1 MRVFVRTKTAL
12 VTGLVTLTATILPAA
27 PPSATS
33 HASATPLH
41 AAPAHAAA
49 GPSGDGS
56 RELWLARL
64 LAGSTHGADAW
75 RHLRVLDRIAAQNGG
90 VRATG
95 TPGFEASARYAAK
108 VLTAAGY
115 RVHRQQVPY
124 TDYQIDAESAAVTA
138 PAARQV
144 RAMVMRWSPVTP
156 PGGLDAHLVVPRATA
171 GDAAGCSAA
180 DYDGLPVAGS
190 IVLVRRGSCGYT
202 AQQRVAAG
210 LGARAMLIY
219 LDTPSPDNIYR
230 LHAFDPKAF
239 TIPVASV
246 TQTQAEQLAQETA
259 QHQVRLRLDL
269 RGHGVAGVTTNLI
282 AETRGGSDDRTVMA
296 GAHLDSVSEGP
307 GINDNAA
314 AAAALMATALR
325 LAPHQDKVRHK
336 VRFALWGAEEL
347 IDIGSN
353 YYVHN
358 LTPAERAKIALYLNF
373 ELIAAPNGVRFVLD
387 GDASEQPPGTPP
399 GPAGSQVAEKVFKD
413 YFDHAGLPY
422 ESHDLRAVGSDHEP
436 FVAAGIPVGGLNGGV
451 LGVKTAAQAARFG
464 GTAGQL
470 YDHCYHQT
478 CDTIGNLDRRALG
491 ENVPAIA
498 WAVGRFALDVSD
510 LPAAGARE
518 QRP

>member
-1 MRVFVRTKTAL
+1 M
-12 VTGLVTLTATILPAA
+12 
-27 PPSATS
+27 
-33 HASATPLH
+33 
-41 AAPAHAAA
+41 
-49 GPSGDGS
+49 
-56 RELWLARL
+56 
-64 LAGSTHGADAW
+64 
-75 RHLRVLDRIAAQNGG
+75 RVLDRIAARNGG

-95 TPGFEASARYAAK
+95 TPGFEDSARYAAK

-115 RVHRQQVPY
+115 RVHQQQVPY
-124 TDYQIDAESAAVTA
+124 TDYRVDAESATVTA

-144 RAMVMRWSPVTP
+144 RALVMRWSPVTP
-156 PGGLDAHLVVPRATA
+156 PGGLDAHLVVPRATT
-171 GDAAGCSAA
+171 GDTAGCSAA

-190 IVLVRRGSCGYT
+190 IVLVQRGSCGYT
-202 AQQRVAAG
+202 AQQRVAAE

-219 LDTPSPDNIYR
+219 LSTPSPDNIYR
-230 LHAFDPKAF
+230 LHAFDPQAF

-246 TQTQAEQLAQETA
+246 TQAQAERLAREA
-259 QHQVRLRLDL
+259 ARHQVRLRLDL
-269 RGHGVAGVTTNLI
+269 RGHEVAGVTTNLF
-282 AETRGGSDDRTVMA
+282 AETRGGGDGRTVMA
-296 GAHLDSVSEGP
+296 GAHLDSVTEAP

-325 LAPHQDKVRHK
+325 LAPRQDKVRHK

-347 IDIGSN
+347 IDIGS
-353 YYVHN
+353 YHYVRN
-358 LTPAERAKIALYLNF
+358 LAPAERAKIALYLNF

-387 GDASEQPPGTPP
+387 GDASEQPPGTSP
-399 GPAGSQVAEKVFKD
+399 GPAGSQVVEKVFKD

-436 FVAAGIPVGGLNGGV
+436 FMAAGIPVGGLNGGV

-470 YDHCYHQT
+470 YDPCYHQP

-510 LPAAGARE
+510 LPAAGARG

>member
-12 VTGLVTLTATILPAA
+12 ITGLVTMTATILSAA
-27 PPSATS
+27 PPSATP
-33 HASATPLH
+33 HASA
-41 AAPAHAAA
+41 ASSHAAA
-49 GPSGDGS
+49 DGRSGD
-56 RELWLARL
+56 LWLARL
-64 LAGSTHGADAW
+64 LAGSTRGGDAW
-75 RHLRVLDRIAAQNGG
+75 RHLRVLDRIATRNGG
-90 VRATG
+90 VRAAG

-115 RVHRQQVPY
+115 RVHQQQVPY
-124 TDYQIDAESAAVTA
+124 TDFRVDAESATVTA

-144 RAMVMRWSPVTP
+144 RALVMRWSPVTP
-156 PGGLDAHLVVPRATA
+156 PGGLDAHLVVPRATT
-171 GDAAGCSAA
+171 GDAAGCFAA

-190 IVLVRRGSCGYT
+190 IVLVARGSCGYT
-202 AQQRVAAG
+202 AQQRVAAE

-219 LDTPSPDNIYR
+219 LSTPSPNNIYR
-230 LHAFDPKAF
+230 LHAFNPQAF

-246 TQTQAEQLAQETA
+246 TQAEAEQLVQETA

-269 RGHGVAGVTTNLI
+269 RGHEVAAVTTNLF
-282 AETRGGSDDRTVMA
+282 AETRGGDDRTVMA
-296 GAHLDSVSEGP
+296 GAHLDSVTEAP

-325 LAPHQDKVRHK
+325 LAPHQDEVRHK

-353 YYVHN
+353 YYVRT
-358 LTPAERAKIALYLNF
+358 LPAAERAKIALYLNF

-470 YDHCYHQT
+470 YDPCYHQP

-498 WAVGRFALDVSD
+498 WALGRFALDVSD
-510 LPAAGARE
+510 LPAGARE
-518 QRP
+518 KRP

>member
-1 MRVFVRTKTAL
+1 M
-12 VTGLVTLTATILPAA
+12 
-27 PPSATS
+27 
-33 HASATPLH
+33 
-41 AAPAHAAA
+41 
-49 GPSGDGS
+49 
-56 RELWLARL
+56 
-64 LAGSTHGADAW
+64 AGSTSGGDAW

-115 RVHRQQVPY
+115 RVHQQQVPY
-124 TDYQIDAESAAVTA
+124 TDYQIDAESATVTA

-144 RAMVMRWSPVTP
+144 RALVMRWSPVTP

-202 AQQRVAAG
+202 AQQRVAAE

-219 LDTPSPDNIYR
+219 LSTPSPTNIYR
-230 LHAFDPKAF
+230 LHAFNPPAF

-246 TQTQAEQLAQETA
+246 TQAQAEQLAQEAA
-259 QHQVRLRLDL
+259 QHQVWLRLDL
-269 RGHGVAGVTTNLI
+269 RGHAVEGVTTNLF
-282 AETRGGSDDRTVMA
+282 AETRGGDDRTVMA
-296 GAHLDSVSEGP
+296 GAHLDSVTEAP

-353 YYVHN
+353 YYVRN

-399 GPAGSQVAEKVFKD
+399 GPAGSQVVEKVFKD

-436 FVAAGIPVGGLNGGV
+436 FMAAGIPVGGLNGGV

-470 YDHCYHQT
+470 YDPCYHQP
-478 CDTIGNLDRRALG
+478 CDTISNLDRRALG

-510 LPAAGARE
+510 LPAAGAQE
-518 QRP
+518 PRP

>member
-1 MRVFVRTKTAL
+1 MTAI
-12 VTGLVTLTATILPAA
+12 ILSAA

-33 HASATPLH
+33 HAAAASPRTPTTPPHATSG
-41 AAPAHAAA
+41 HAAA
-49 GPSGDGS
+49 GPSAGGRSGD
-56 RELWLARL
+56 LWLARL
-64 LAGSTHGADAW
+64 LAESTRGGDAW
-75 RHLRVLDRIAAQNGG
+75 RHIRVFDRIAARNGG

-95 TPGFEASARYAAK
+95 TPGFEASARYATR

-115 RVHRQQVPY
+115 RVHQQQVPY
-124 TDYQIDAESAAVTA
+124 TDYRIDAESAAVTA
-138 PAARQV
+138 PATRQV
-144 RAMVMRWSPVTP
+144 RALVMRWSPVTP

-219 LDTPSPDNIYR
+219 LATPSPDNIYR
-230 LHAFDPKAF
+230 LHAFNPQAF

-246 TQTQAEQLAQETA
+246 TQTQAEQLAQEAA

-269 RGHGVAGVTTNLI
+269 RGHEVAGVTTNLF
-282 AETRGGSDDRTVMA
+282 AETRGGGDGRTVMA
-296 GAHLDSVSEGP
+296 GAHLDSVTEAP

-347 IDIGSN
+347 IDIGS
-353 YYVHN
+353 YHYVCN
-358 LTPAERAKIALYLNF
+358 LPPAERAKIALYLNF

-399 GPAGSQVAEKVFKD
+399 GPAGSQVVEKVFKD
-413 YFDHAGLPY
+413 YFDDAGLPY

-436 FVAAGIPVGGLNGGV
+436 FMAAGIPVGGLNGGV

-470 YDHCYHQT
+470 YDHCYHQP
-478 CDTIGNLDRRALG
+478 CDTISNLDRRALG

-510 LPAAGARE
+510 LPAAGAQE